1 MLCSGENADGK
12 KGVDG
17 DKHMA
22 VAGNFMMLGRSW
34 SAFMN
39 YEDMYTTDFLATL
52 PEVDSKRIG
61 CMGFSMGAYRAWM
74 LSALSDKV
82 KAGAAVCW
90 MVTTDCQFSWEYG
103 KEREV
108 LPICCGYP
116 PLSGLSAYR
125 VHCPS

>member
-1 MLCSGENADGK
+1 
-12 KGVDG
+12 
-17 DKHMA
+17 MA

-82 KAGAAVCW
+82 ESRSCRLLDGDYGLSVLMGVWKRKGRF
-90 MVTTDCQFSWEYG
+90 CQY
-103 KEREV
+103 V
-108 LPICCGYP
+108 AGYP

-125 VHCPS
+125 VHCLS

>member
-1 MLCSGENADGK
+1 
-12 KGVDG
+12 
-17 DKHMA
+17 
-22 VAGNFMMLGRSW
+22 
-34 SAFMN
+34 MN

-90 MVTTDCQFSWEYG
+90 MVTTDCQFSWEYSG
-103 KEREV
+103 KPEQGRFC
-108 LPICCGYP
+108 PICCGVSAV
-116 PLSGLSAYR
+116 LRGLSAYR
-125 VHCPS
+125 VCQALNRCFLNGELDVRSHHPADGSSGFHLIREC